1 MKTRKRKRTSH
12 VIEAAAGGAAAGAVV
27 GAVVGVGGAAVGAVL
42 GGAMGAASEQ
52 EGKYARSKSSKSVK
66 EEEEIVSVRYKEP

>member
-1 MKTRKRKRTSH
+1 MSRKRKRATH
-12 VIEAAAGGAAAGAVV
+12 VIEAAAVGTAAGAVV

-42 GGAMGAASEQ
+42 GGAIGAASEQ
-52 EGKYARSKSSKSVK
+52 EGKGARAKSVK